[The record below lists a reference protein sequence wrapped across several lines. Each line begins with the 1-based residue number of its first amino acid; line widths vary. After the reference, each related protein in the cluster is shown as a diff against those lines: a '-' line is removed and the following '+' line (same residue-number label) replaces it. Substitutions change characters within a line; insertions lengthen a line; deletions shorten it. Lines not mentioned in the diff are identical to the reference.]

1 MAPRGKLGIA
11 LANQISLC
19 GTVTSVHPT
28 SVLSNKLV
36 SPSPPGDRIL
46 KIDGEDVSQMNVK
59 EITTIMARKS
69 EFERVLV
76 LLATP
81 KVQYD

>member
-1 MAPRGKLGIA
+1 
-11 LANQISLC
+11 
-19 GTVTSVHPT
+19 
-28 SVLSNKLV
+28 
-36 SPSPPGDRIL
+36 
-46 KIDGEDVSQMNVK
+46 MNVK

-76 LLATP
+76 LLAAP